1 MKRNVILTPAQK
13 IKFDKL
19 IAQSKFN
26 RIALEILSDKRLS
39 VDSRARKI
47 LDLKVKLFG
56 KKIM

>member
-47 LDLKVKLFG
+47 LDLKINLFG
-56 KKIM
+56 RK

>member
-26 RIALEILSDKRLS
+26 RIALEILSNKKIS
-39 VDSRARKI
+39 VDSRARQI
-47 LDLKVKLFG
+47 LDLKIKLFG
-56 KKIM
+56 KK

>member
-26 RIALEILSDKRLS
+26 RIALEILSNKKIS
-39 VDSRARKI
+39 VDSRARQI
-47 LDLKVKLFG
+47 LDLKIKLFG
-56 KKIM
+56 RK

>member
-56 KKIM
+56 KK

>member
-26 RIALEILSDKRLS
+26 RIALEILSDKRIS

-47 LDLKVKLFG
+47 LDLKIKLFG
-56 KKIM
+56 KK